1 MTTTLPTEAKVRGA
15 RRAGRIAVGLGLGV
29 LMVPVDLAGM
39 AGGLFAP
46 RASQSV
52 VAWEQCRLA
61 NLSSAPLR
69 GHPRGHRAAGYLAV
83 RALVGALTAII
94 LMLIVAGLVVAV
106 SVLIGAVTGGAVPVM
121 DAPEPGR
128 VTWMTAAV
136 LVLPGLVLM
145 YLAAQ
150 GLIGIVGMEV
160 RLWNL
165 FSRPGSGELEQRV
178 VQLTSARAEVIEAID
193 EERRRIERDIHDGVQ
208 QRVVA
213 LSILLG
219 RAERESEPRQQADMH
234 RRALVETRNILDDL
248 RAVSWRV
255 YPAMLDR
262 DGLRSALDALADR
275 TPVPTH
281 IDYRLT
287 RRPPRPVESACYFTA
302 SEAITNVIKHA
313 AAQRVDITVTQ
324 GAGSLTMLVRDD
336 GRGGADP
343 SGHGLT
349 GIAAR
354 ITALDG
360 NMAID
365 SPAGGP
371 TTIRVE
377 VPCG

>member
-1 MTTTLPTEAKVRGA
+1 MTTPPTAIPPRGA
-15 RRAGRIAVGLGLGV
+15 RRAGQVAMGLGLSV
-29 LMVPVDLAGM
+29 LMIPVDLAG
-39 AGGLFAP
+39 ALGGLFSP
-46 RASQSV
+46 RASGPV
-52 VAWEQCRLA
+52 VALEQARLA
-61 NLSSAPLR
+61 QLASAGLR
-69 GHPRGHRAAGYLAV
+69 GRPAGPRAAGYLAV

-94 LMLIVAGLVVAV
+94 LAMIGAGIVVTV
-106 SVLIGAVTGGAVPVM
+106 SVLIGAATGGAVPLM

-128 VTWMTAAV
+128 VTWTTVAV
-136 LVLPGLVLM
+136 LMLPGLVLG
-145 YLAAQ
+145 YLGGQ
-150 GLIGIVGMEV
+150 GLVGLVGMEV

-178 VQLTSARAEVIEAID
+178 VRLTSARAEVIDAID

-219 RAERESEPRQQADMH
+219 RAERETEPGERADMH
-234 RRALVETRNILDDL
+234 RRALAETRNILDDL
-248 RAVSWRV
+248 RAVSWRI

-281 IDYRLT
+281 VDYRVT
-287 RRPPRPVESACYFTA
+287 QRPPRLVESACYFTA

-313 AAQRVDITVTQ
+313 AAQRVDIAVTQ
-324 GAGSLTMLVRDD
+324 GAGLLTMVVRDD
-336 GRGGADP
+336 GHGGADP
-343 SGHGLT
+343 MGHGLS

-360 NMAID
+360 TMAID

-377 VPCG
+377 VPCA